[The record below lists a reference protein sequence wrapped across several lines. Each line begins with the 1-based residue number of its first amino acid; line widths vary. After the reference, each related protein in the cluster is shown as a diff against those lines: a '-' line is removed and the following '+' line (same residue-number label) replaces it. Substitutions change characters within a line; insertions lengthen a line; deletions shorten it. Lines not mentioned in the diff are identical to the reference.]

1 MNSMPVETTRTANVA
16 VGIIC
21 VMKLGAS
28 YVGMAIEMLKLVV
41 SYRRPLVFV
50 PSNTHPA

>member
-1 MNSMPVETTRTANVA
+1 MNSIPVETTRTANVA

-28 YVGMAIEMLKLVV
+28 YVGMAIEMLKLDV
-41 SYRRPLVFV
+41 SYRKLFVFV
-50 PSNTHPA
+50 PSNTHPE